1 MVYATSQGKN
11 SILAWLNT
19 KEFEVINTKV
29 MPSVALVLTLIN
41 WTESQCRKSNFE
53 IKLALFVTK
62 LIFKSYIIGKI
73 ILLAFQY
80 IYRTEFWIFLEEVL
94 TSSIQLVQFWV
105 KRKLYEFG
113 RFQFYLWSLLLCF
126 KSINVSFMSSFNVD
140 YWSSHLNVF

>member
-1 MVYATSQGKN
+1 
-11 SILAWLNT
+11 
-19 KEFEVINTKV
+19 

-80 IYRTEFWIFLEEVL
+80 IYRTEFWIF
-94 TSSIQLVQFWV
+94 
-105 KRKLYEFG
+105 
-113 RFQFYLWSLLLCF
+113 
-126 KSINVSFMSSFNVD
+126 
-140 YWSSHLNVF
+140 